1 MNGYFI
7 TNKKRLGFIKTYEIN
22 GDSIRLNLDSKK
34 KPSLLKNNVAN
45 RIKINEKMDAQIQE
59 AYNYTKKIFFAQI
72 AAYPISLASWVEILD
87 SYAFIVAVAMV
98 GMGILVYYGL
108 DFLDAKKNYDFFK
121 KRSELNNALEQYP
134 NLLEGIKE
142 KTINMLINQPKEEEI
157 FNYNS
162 VDKLTYWEL
171 KKILANLKLAKILN
185 LEYAEEQKQPIRE
198 EAYTRNRLNRKVI
211 PFK

>member
-1 MNGYFI
+1 MLF
-7 TNKKRLGFIKTYEIN
+7 R
-22 GDSIRLNLDSKK
+22 S
-34 KPSLLKNNVAN
+34 
-45 RIKINEKMDAQIQE
+45 
-59 AYNYTKKIFFAQI
+59 
-72 AAYPISLASWVEILD
+72 
-87 SYAFIVAVAMV
+87 
-98 GMGILVYYGL
+98 
-108 DFLDAKKNYDFFK
+108 K